1 MKLFTAGT
9 NLVKVGYLEILEQLC
24 NRNLKS
30 VLPILYAFNGQQHS
44 TMPTV
49 KTGSLVKMHDWNRAV
64 TDAEKIVGYPTTY
77 FSLRC
82 LLTQEFT
89 DVAMHLRRLVA
100 TGHPILKTAKRLVYH
115 GKSNMQTRGLI
126 VLLLSKAAGH
136 TSSCTDSDAAQG
148 RGITPR
154 QQNLAEITEMIY
166 TASLIHKGIL
176 NVSSSSVPEKND
188 FQDLQFGNKI
198 SVLSGDYF
206 LAHTCK
212 GLANLRNCKVV
223 DLISKAL
230 GDFMQSEFLGEHDKL
245 GNPLPYKGMSI
256 VDWEE
261 KNFLCAGSLLANSCK
276 STLELAGHN
285 ENFQSKGFEFGKNVA
300 LAGQVYTD
308 LQPFVDIHSHPSSA
322 PFDLTSLPVTFH
334 LEEHP
339 ETIDLLRSKI
349 GDDVNN
355 LDFRPFYQSIME
367 GNGIVK
373 AKNLLQKYCE
383 TAESILSEF
392 DQSAATKAL
401 ANIVVALKL

>member
-1 MKLFTAGT
+1 MNHFKVGT
-9 NLVKVGYLEILEQLC
+9 NIVKSGYHKLSEQLC
-24 NRNLKS
+24 NRSLRTAL
-30 VLPILYAFNGQQHS
+30 LPMFEFNKQEYS
-44 TMPTV
+44 TLLTVNPRSV
-49 KTGSLVKMHDWNRAV
+49 KTYDWNRAV
-64 TDAEKIVGYPTTY
+64 ADAEKIVGHPTTY
-77 FSLRC
+77 FSLKC
-82 LLTQEFT
+82 VLAQEFT
-89 DVAMHLRRLVA
+89 DVAMHLRRLIG
-100 TGHPILKTAKRLVYH
+100 TDHPILRTVKRLAYH
-115 GKSNMQTRGLI
+115 GKRNLQTRGLI

-136 TSSCTDSDAAQG
+136 TSSCSDSDAAQG

-176 NVSSSSVPEKND
+176 NISPSTVPEKNYFD
-188 FQDLQFGNKI
+188 DLQFGNKI

-212 GLANLRNCKVV
+212 GLSNLRNCKVV

-245 GNPLPYKGMSI
+245 GNPLPYKGMSLAN
-256 VDWEE
+256 WEE

-285 ENFQSKGFEFGKNVA
+285 ENMQFKGFEFGKNVA
-300 LAGQVYTD
+300 LAGQAYTD
-308 LQPFVDIHSHPSSA
+308 LQPFVEIRSHPPSG

-339 ETIDLLRSKI
+339 ETIDLLRNKI
-349 GDDVNN
+349 GDNVNN
-355 LDFRPFYQSIME
+355 LDFKPFYESVME
-367 GNGIVK
+367 GSGVDK

-383 TAESILSEF
+383 TAEIILTEF

-401 ANIVVALKL
+401 SNIITALKL